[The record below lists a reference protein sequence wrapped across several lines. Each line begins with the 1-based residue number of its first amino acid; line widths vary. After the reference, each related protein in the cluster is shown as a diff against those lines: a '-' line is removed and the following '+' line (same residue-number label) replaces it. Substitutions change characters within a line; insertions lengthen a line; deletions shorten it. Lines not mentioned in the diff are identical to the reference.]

1 MKKRLV
7 AALLAAV
14 MLLGGCGKEI
24 DYSSITLPPEYTEKL
39 PDPDADK
46 DIMQETVII
55 PENFAKDTYAPSTPV
70 VAPEDYEE
78 TFQLEFNSDSQT
90 YTSGLTGFNG
100 NGFICLGDHE
110 YATVGV
116 TVPSAQYYDVTVR
129 LCSNGAKVAIIV

>member
-55 PENFAKDTYAPSTPV
+55 PENFA
-70 VAPEDYEE
+70 
-78 TFQLEFNSDSQT
+78 
-90 YTSGLTGFNG
+90 
-100 NGFICLGDHE
+100 
-110 YATVGV
+110 
-116 TVPSAQYYDVTVR
+116 
-129 LCSNGAKVAIIV
+129 